1 MRRRVLASI
10 LLVVAATALALGVP
24 LGVLAWNSVVNREQ
38 TDLRAHLDSVTAY
51 IDEEV
56 ARGHT
61 VDQRQVQV
69 GLPEDGE
76 LVITLPNRSF
86 PPIGTAPAAPA
97 LTEVNQLADGGSVA
111 LSIPMDQVRSQQWT
125 AVVLVLAAVA
135 VSLAVGTA
143 IALVLARRLAAP
155 LGDAAD
161 RAARLGGGDF
171 RVVSRRYDI
180 AELDRMMDVLDASAT
195 DIAQLVGRERD
206 LAENISHQLRTRLAG
221 LRLSLEELAMAGDEE
236 PLLTEALGQT
246 DELVA
251 VVDEVL
257 AAARSRR
264 AAGAREVDL
273 PAELFQ
279 LQERWTRSFA
289 AVDRSLSVDCP
300 AGIVVLATPVR
311 LREALSGLI
320 DNSVQHGAGPVCVR
334 VRPGRTV
341 VIEVSDTGPG
351 IPQAL
356 AGHVFD
362 RGMSTAS
369 STGIGLGLAR
379 AFVEADGGRLELRQ
393 ASPPVFG
400 IFLPAAVGPPG

>member
-51 IDEEV
+51 IDEEL

-61 VDQRQVQV
+61 VDQRQLQV

-76 LVITLPNRSF
+76 LVISVPNHSF
-86 PPIGTAPAAPA
+86 APTGTAFSGRA
-97 LTEVNQLADGGSVA
+97 LTEVNQLADGGSVS
-111 LSIPMDQVRSQQWT
+111 LSIPMDQVRSQQWG

-221 LRLSLEELAMAGDEE
+221 LRLSLEELAMASDDE
-236 PLLTEALGQT
+236 PLLTDALGQT

-273 PAELFQ
+273 PAELTQ
-279 LQERWTRSFA
+279 LQERWSRSFA
-289 AVDRSLSVDCP
+289 AVDRLLSVDCP

-351 IPQAL
+351 IPEAL

>member
-1 MRRRVLASI
+1 MRRRVLVSI

-24 LGVLAWNSVVNREQ
+24 LGVLAWKSVLSREQ
-38 TDLRAHLDSVTAY
+38 TDLRAHLDAVTAY

-56 ARGHT
+56 ARGHA
-61 VDQRQVQV
+61 VDHRQLQV
-69 GLPEDGE
+69 GLPENGE
-76 LVITLPNRSF
+76 LVISLPNQTV
-86 PPIGTAPAAPA
+86 PPVGTAPSGPA
-97 LTEVNQLADGGSVA
+97 LTEINQLADGGSVS
-111 LSIPMDQVRSQQWT
+111 LSIPRDGVRSQQWG
-125 AVVLVLAAVA
+125 AVVLVLVAVA

-155 LGDAAD
+155 LGDASE

-171 RVVSRRYDI
+171 RVVNRRYGV

-221 LRLSLEELAMAGDEE
+221 LRLSLEELTMAGDEE
-236 PLLTEALGQT
+236 PLLTDALGQT

-264 AAGAREVDL
+264 AVGAREVDL
-273 PAELFQ
+273 AVELTQ
-279 LQERWTRSFA
+279 LQERWARSFA
-289 AVDRSLSVDCP
+289 AVDRKLSVDC
-300 AGIVVLATPVR
+300 AGGIFVLATPVR

-320 DNSVQHGAGPVCVR
+320 DNSVQHGAGPVSVR

-341 VIEVSDTGPG
+341 VIEVSDSGPG
-351 IPQAL
+351 MPEAL
-356 AGHVFD
+356 AGHAFD
-362 RGMSTAS
+362 RGVSTAS

-393 ASPPVFG
+393 ASPPVFA
-400 IFLPAAVGPPG
+400 IFLPAPTSPPG